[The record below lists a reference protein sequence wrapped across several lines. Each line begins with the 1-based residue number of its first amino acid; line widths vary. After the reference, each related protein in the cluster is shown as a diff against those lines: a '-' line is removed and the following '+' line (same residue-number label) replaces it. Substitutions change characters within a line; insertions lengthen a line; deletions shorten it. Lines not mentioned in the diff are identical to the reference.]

1 MPKRMNRNNMY
12 RLLIFMKNFP
22 VHSVLHSVLLRVP
35 MSRFLTVNS
44 YAPLKVQ
51 TGLIRL
57 LGRPILFSREVN
69 ITGAASNL
77 TLKSRHH

>member
-1 MPKRMNRNNMY
+1 MP
-12 RLLIFMKNFP
+12 
-22 VHSVLHSVLLRVP
+22 RVP
-35 MSRFLTVNS
+35 TSRFLAVNS

-51 TGLIRL
+51 AGLIRL

-77 TLKSRHH
+77 TRQVAPSLTGDPVQAN